1 MAAQYFIHSHYGR
14 SSNKK
19 EKAISDYLRS
29 LDGCLLVG
37 EPDQELLREVNSRVR
52 ELNEEFPR
60 SRALDVCLHHHLQRE
75 GYTLCV
81 GNGTGSSVS
90 WIIIQ
95 KVTSTMGY
103 GD

>member
-1 MAAQYFIHSHYGR
+1 MAAQYFIHSHYGH
-14 SSNKK
+14 SNNKK

-29 LDGCLLVG
+29 LEGCLLIG

-60 SRALDVCLHHHLQRE
+60 SRALDVSLHHHISRE
-75 GYTLCV
+75 GYTLAV
-81 GNGTGSSVS
+81 GNGTGNSVTS
-90 WIIIQ
+90 ILIQ